1 MSVDIPDALAV
12 EGVALDEPQYLAA
25 LGCHGDR
32 EILKQLQY
40 RQSIAQTS
48 ARNFANHKRMHDDI
62 RSFQQVDELRIA
74 TAQMIDPN

>member
-1 MSVDIPDALAV
+1 M
-12 EGVALDEPQYLAA
+12 ALDEPQYLAA
-25 LGCHGDR
+25 LGYHGDR

-48 ARNFANHKRMHDDI
+48 ARNLANHKRMHDDI
-62 RSFQQVDELRIA
+62 RSLQQVDELRIA